1 MGDISNGTRIL
12 LTQYLLKRLTDEDHA
27 LSRDELIKRIGG
39 LGTTISSNTIKAD
52 IESIKSY
59 NNLIKD
65 CQDELLTPLYAM
77 KVVVLI
83 MQQNKKK
90 VRTLK
95 RHIILMLN

>member
-65 CQDELLTPLYAM
+65 CQDEVAYPFYM
-77 KVVVLI
+77 QWNVVVLI
-83 MQQNKKK
+83 MQQNKKRC
-90 VRTLK
+90 VR
-95 RHIILMLN
+95 

>member
-52 IESIKSY
+52 IESI
-59 NNLIKD
+59 
-65 CQDELLTPLYAM
+65 
-77 KVVVLI
+77 
-83 MQQNKKK
+83 
-90 VRTLK
+90 
-95 RHIILMLN
+95 

>member
-65 CQDELLTPLYAM
+65 CH
-77 KVVVLI
+77 
-83 MQQNKKK
+83 KKK

>member
-65 CQDELLTPLYAM
+65 CQDELLTPWIFHFTKPTVTDIESCPKSM
-77 KVVVLI
+77 S
-83 MQQNKKK
+83 
-90 VRTLK
+90 
-95 RHIILMLN
+95 